1 MRGTFFCSNLYFPNE
16 KKNNIKLHVWIIMPS
31 QKIFPFFPSSW
42 IFMAIILLKQESM
55 AAAAFNIEKLPNQ
68 LADTPAEKIVSI
80 KGIGDSTA
88 KKIAEMLET
97 GKLGVLNEYHCKNT
111 ARCY

>member
-42 IFMAIILLKQESM
+42 IFMVIILLKQEFM
-55 AAAAFNIEKLPNQ
+55 APLHSILKNFQTSLPILRQRKLVQ
-68 LADTPAEKIVSI
+68 LKELGIVQPRKLLKCLKPAS
-80 KGIGDSTA
+80 
-88 KKIAEMLET
+88 LEF
-97 GKLGVLNEYHCKNT
+97 
-111 ARCY
+111 